1 MSSGAKIRLYACEE
15 AVLGTTPANPIWY
28 TVRRVSDGLSE
39 NVSTEESY
47 LHPAP
52 SAKNR
57 TNIIFVTRA

>member
-39 NVSTEESY
+39 NVSTEES
-47 LHPAP
+47 
-52 SAKNR
+52 S
-57 TNIIFVTRA
+57 